1 MNLSG
6 RGSNPTLFQHQECKL
21 QSRKEI
27 SVGKSS
33 LKMFFLCKEVKSLMK
48 LHFLRRLKDSRV
60 SGTPGSAGSAKS
72 TTPTR
77 TTTATKGLVA
87 YQDPDAGMSDED
99 RESGIILYFF
109 YLLSSKFSSKYNKV
123 TECMSV

>member
-1 MNLSG
+1 MS
-6 RGSNPTLFQHQECKL
+6 
-21 QSRKEI
+21 
-27 SVGKSS
+27 
-33 LKMFFLCKEVKSLMK
+33 
-48 LHFLRRLKDSRV
+48 RLKDSRV

-99 RESGIILYFF
+99 RESGIIPYF
-109 YLLSSKFSSKYNKV
+109 LPIILKVLMYNVEKGYI
-123 TECMSV
+123 TYKQKKINNG

>member
-1 MNLSG
+1 MS
-6 RGSNPTLFQHQECKL
+6 
-21 QSRKEI
+21 
-27 SVGKSS
+27 
-33 LKMFFLCKEVKSLMK
+33 
-48 LHFLRRLKDSRV
+48 RLKDSRV

-99 RESGIILYFF
+99 RESGIILYF
-109 YLLSSKFSSKYNKV
+109 YLLSSKLSCIISKRVIYKFFNNG
-123 TECMSV
+123 